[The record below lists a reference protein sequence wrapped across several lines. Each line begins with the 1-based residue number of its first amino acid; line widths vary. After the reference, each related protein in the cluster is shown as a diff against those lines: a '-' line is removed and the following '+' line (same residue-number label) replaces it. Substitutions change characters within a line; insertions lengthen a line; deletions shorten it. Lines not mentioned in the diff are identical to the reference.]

1 MVKIILLYGK
11 EYLFIE
17 GSVPSLKNSKVKTS
31 KGIFSSKSVN
41 KYIRNLGIQSYSSS
55 KKIVRGYVSR
65 PNEFLKTKE
74 YFEKYLITKPY
85 KIGFHFIRGSKHRY
99 DFNNAN
105 QLLADL
111 MVAHDI
117 IEDDDT
123 TIFLPFPL
131 EIDGKYDNYDKE
143 NPGVIIGVL

>member
-41 KYIRNLGIQSYSSS
+41 KYIRSLGIQSYSSS

-131 EIDGKYDNYDKE
+131 EIDGRYDNYDKE